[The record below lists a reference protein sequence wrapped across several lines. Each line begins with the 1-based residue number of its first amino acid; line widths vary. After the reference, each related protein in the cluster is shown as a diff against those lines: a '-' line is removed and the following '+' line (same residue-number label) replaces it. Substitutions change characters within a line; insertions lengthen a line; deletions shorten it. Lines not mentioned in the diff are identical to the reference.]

1 MQVAKL
7 KIIITFILLMMMMV
21 FHPSRAWILSSRRF
35 SLTRLSTTITATT
48 TTPTTTTTT
57 TTAIQHRG
65 DWESSEFATHVV
77 AGTDA
82 PTVEQAMT
90 SVLNNLPTHNNSLE
104 FPRDPTVQLSV
115 HELLH
120 IGAVW
125 FAPAGTPRSPAP
137 GSKPTRLT
145 RMNATRILLKGD
157 YLRIHPKPRRFPQV
171 YDYHWNG
178 LHPILQ
184 SAKNESSS
192 SSSSSSSL
200 DIPGVIIEQHPHFL
214 VIDKPANIPVHPTV
228 DNCIENVAHMIQSSR
243 NGGYVGIPQ
252 RLDQNTSGLFVV
264 ATTKVFATY
273 FASLLSQKTLNTM
286 SESVGT
292 KQTIHKQYKC
302 LLCILEDPSNPSCT
316 ISSAM
321 TQLHSYDLVR
331 HYLEPSIRSPKNYA
345 KEPQNDTWSESWMRV
360 IQVGEPLQ
368 VIGTELEHALWKYDQ
383 RPKSVVGVVEVE
395 VELLTGRT
403 HQIRGQWCTEGFPL
417 VGDAQYGGAIP
428 MTPGFTS
435 TSTFQPS
442 EQLALQCC
450 ALEFLDPDVK
460 VVKYDGTLT
469 AVPSS
474 RWNRYQLNESWWSKW
489 IPKCSPAA

>member
-1 MQVAKL
+1 MHVATL
-7 KIIITFILLMMMMV
+7 RIIITIMTMTMMV
-21 FHPSRAWILSSRRF
+21 FHPSRAWMLPSRRF
-35 SLTRLSTTITATT
+35 SLSRLSTTATRI
-48 TTPTTTTTT
+48 
-57 TTAIQHRG
+57 AKQLRG
-65 DWESSEFATHVV
+65 DWESSDFATHVV
-77 AGTDA
+77 VGKDM
-82 PTVEQAMT
+82 PTVAQAMA
-90 SVLNNLPTHNNSLE
+90 SVLENIPSQDDSLE

-115 HELLH
+115 QELLH
-120 IGAVW
+120 VGAVW
-125 FAPAGTPRSPAP
+125 FAPFGTPRSPAP

-145 RMNATRILLKGD
+145 RENATRILFEGD

-171 YDYHWNG
+171 YDYQWNG
-178 LHPILQ
+178 IHPVLQPARNTSSPDIL
-184 SAKNESSS
+184 
-192 SSSSSSSL
+192 
-200 DIPGVIIEQHPHFL
+200 GVIIEQHPHFL
-214 VIDKPANIPVHPTV
+214 VIDKPANVPVHPTV

-273 FASLLSQKTLNTM
+273 FANLLSKKTLNIMT
-286 SESVGT
+286 STGPVGT
-292 KQTIHKQYKC
+292 KQTIHKRYKC
-302 LLCILEDPSNPSCT
+302 LLCISEDSSDPSWS

-321 TQLHSYDLVR
+321 AKLHSYDLVR

-345 KEPQNDTWSESWMRV
+345 KEPQNDTWAESWMRV
-360 IQVGEPLQ
+360 IHVGEPLQ
-368 VIGTELEHALWKYDQ
+368 VVGTELEHALWRYDQ
-383 RPKSVVGVVEVE
+383 RPKSVVAVVEVE
-395 VELLTGRT
+395 LELLTGRT

-435 TSTFQPS
+435 TFQPS

-460 VVKYDGTLT
+460 VVKYDGTEA
-469 AVPSS
+469 AVPSN

-489 IPKCSPAA
+489 ITKC